1 MKIDPV
7 YLKSGEICKLP
18 RIAEG
23 REGIIYR
30 AKPGVLFKIYHN
42 YIDHVYV
49 YTPPVYDEEGVNI
62 ASYKTKG
69 KIIYQPNL
77 LRYMNAEGM
86 RLSREEALYKAIER
100 QKFIHLTF
108 LPQNII
114 YVDGRIK
121 GCVLR
126 EYAHAVK
133 IYKMESLPLSMRLKI
148 LQDLLLKVRE
158 LVDHNIYHVDL
169 AQRPTKEYPNTNV
182 LLQFPLIPQI
192 VDLDGHSTIYTEYFS
207 DTALKETEKNVA
219 LLFMELLTR
228 MNLEEYLNQ
237 MDVSELSPL
246 FLEKTMIEEIFLA
259 SKKQIFPEMI
269 EDFLHQKLT
278 LEQMDWYLQKLS
290 KKKNYGRVR

>member
-42 YIDHVYV
+42 YTDHVYV

-133 IYKMESLPLSMRLKI
+133 IYKMES
-148 LQDLLLKVRE
+148 
-158 LVDHNIYHVDL
+158 
-169 AQRPTKEYPNTNV
+169 
-182 LLQFPLIPQI
+182 
-192 VDLDGHSTIYTEYFS
+192 
-207 DTALKETEKNVA
+207 
-219 LLFMELLTR
+219 
-228 MNLEEYLNQ
+228 
-237 MDVSELSPL
+237 
-246 FLEKTMIEEIFLA
+246 
-259 SKKQIFPEMI
+259 
-269 EDFLHQKLT
+269 
-278 LEQMDWYLQKLS
+278 
-290 KKKNYGRVR
+290 